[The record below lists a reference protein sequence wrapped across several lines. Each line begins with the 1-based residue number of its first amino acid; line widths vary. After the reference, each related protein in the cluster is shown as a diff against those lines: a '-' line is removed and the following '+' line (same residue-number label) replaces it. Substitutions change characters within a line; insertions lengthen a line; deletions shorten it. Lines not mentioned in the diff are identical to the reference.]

1 MFGISI
7 ARLMAAGEIMPL
19 ADLQIAL
26 GLMVTTHS
34 AARRSAD
41 APNFNNLRLT
51 AAERGWLSQLP
62 GAPGFNVTCHIQ
74 RWWRETKLGWTTSLT
89 LAALGPERADAALKA
104 YLEAT
109 PCASLFF
116 TPEALGFLDFVAGR
130 SEWREWRD
138 WPHVAEIAR
147 FERALLIA
155 KEAAQQAVDQ
165 PSGDDE
171 IPTGARL
178 SPHPAAALL
187 VFAAPPAELL
197 GALVEGRSLPP
208 VMATRF
214 PVLVAPGLAYLWRPA
229 SADESRL
236 FIRCRTAPSVEDLI
250 ASVPDTAPTLR
261 RLISA
266 CALQ

>member
-1 MFGISI
+1 
-7 ARLMAAGEIMPL
+7 MAAGELMPL
-19 ADLQIAL
+19 GDLQIAL
-26 GLMVTTHS
+26 GLMVTTQS

-62 GAPGFNVTCHIQ
+62 GAPGFDVTCHIQ

-109 PCASLFF
+109 PFASLFF
-116 TPEALGFLDFVAGR
+116 TPEALGFLDFVASM
-130 SEWREWRD
+130 SEWREWTD
-138 WPHVAEIAR
+138 WPHVTEIAR

-155 KEAAQQAVDQ
+155 KEAAQQAIDR
-165 PSGDDE
+165 PSGDGE
-171 IPTGARL
+171 IPSGARL

-187 VFAAPPAELL
+187 EFAAPPAELL

-208 VMATRF
+208 VTATRF

-236 FIRCRTAPSVEDLI
+236 FTRCRTAPSVEDLL
-250 ASVPDTAPTLR
+250 ASVPDPATSLR
-261 RLISA
+261 RLVSA
-266 CALQ
+266 CALKSDL

>member
-1 MFGISI
+1 
-7 ARLMAAGEIMPL
+7 MPL

-26 GLMVTTHS
+26 GLMVTTQS
-34 AARRSAD
+34 AARRSPD

-74 RWWRETKLGWTTSLT
+74 RWWRETKLGWTTRLT
-89 LAALGPERADAALKA
+89 LAALGPERSGAAIKA
-104 YLEAT
+104 YLETT
-109 PCASLFF
+109 PCSSLFF
-116 TPEALGFLDFVAGR
+116 TPEALGFLDFVAGM
-130 SEWREWRD
+130 SEWRESAD
-138 WPHVAEIAR
+138 WPHVKEIAR

-155 KEAAQQAVDQ
+155 KEAAQQAIEQ

-171 IPTGARL
+171 IPSGARF

-187 VFAAPPAELL
+187 EFAAPPAELL

-208 VMATRF
+208 VTATRF

-229 SADESRL
+229 SVDESRL
-236 FIRCRTAPSVEDLI
+236 FTRCLTAPSVECLL
-250 ASVPDTAPTLR
+250 ASVPDPEPTLR
-261 RLISA
+261 RLVSA
-266 CALQ
+266 CALQSEFFDVITR